1 MSQRRVLCVEDQQ
14 TLADALR
21 LAVTA
26 EPDLICLGT
35 ARTAEEAAQ
44 LASADHPDVVLMD
57 VMLPGDL
64 DGIDA
69 TRRMKALSPDIR
81 VVILTASPSLDLVA
95 RATAAGADG
104 FLAKDAPL
112 ESVLEAIRSSG
123 DGEMRLD
130 TSTVTAITHRAGRL
144 AQPAIE
150 LTPRELEVLGHLVD
164 GVGVQAMAPR
174 LGISVHT
181 CREYVRAVLT
191 KLGAHSQ
198 LEAVALARRLGV
210 ASGGRGRS
218 STPSD

>member
-1 MSQRRVLCVEDQQ
+1 VSGRRVLCVEDQQ

-26 EPDLICLGT
+26 EPDMVCVGS
-35 ARTAEEAAQ
+35 ARNAEEAAL
-44 LASADHPDVVLMD
+44 LASEHHPDVVLMD

-69 TRRMKALSPDIR
+69 TRRLKDRSPEIC
-81 VVILTASPSLDLVA
+81 VLILTASPSLDLVA
-95 RATAAGADG
+95 RAAAAGADG

-112 ESVLEAIRSSG
+112 ESVLEAIRASG

-130 TSTVTAITHRAGRL
+130 TTTVTAIAQRASRI
-144 AQPAIE
+144 AAPAIE

-174 LGISVHT
+174 LGISVNT
-181 CREYVRAVLT
+181 CREYVRAVLR
-191 KLGAHSQ
+191 KLGAHTQ
-198 LEAVALARRLGV
+198 LEAVAQARRLGV
-210 ASGGRGRS
+210 SSGGSGRS
-218 STPSD
+218 STPAD